1 MSQEQNNISVDAA
14 LNNQQIVEQPKNE
27 ENQTLREHYLQ
38 LVRQMCP
45 NMSEDKTDDKKLL
58 ALQNRSLRLIEM
70 LNLFGHSWAE
80 ETPILQKACLSY
92 LATESLSRK
101 ERQRIIDAWTG
112 WSDFQFRL
120 ARYRGLLSQFLQYH
134 HRIGHELESLLSQA
148 DAETA
153 PESPETNQEGGI

>member
-1 MSQEQNNISVDAA
+1 ME
-14 LNNQQIVEQPKNE
+14 NE
-27 ENQTLREHYLQ
+27 TLRDHYLQ